1 MKRNLSV
8 SQLHSSYFVLII
20 ALCFI
25 LSPLATK
32 IYALDLIPSL
42 HSQDMEPTQSPRLND
57 RTALN
62 LCIVNTGRTNANIC
76 SPSPTGS
83 SAPNP
88 TSSEPIPTSTL
99 KPTPTLRTV
108 PTIVPIHWSLPAQFQ
123 KATATPTPIFFQEG
137 AEPVPTHALGYG
149 NVNINSTLKACETG
163 ETIPFQVTFEI
174 CDTNNASDP
183 VIFSLMNSNPG
194 CVDLNT
200 DSQGFGEVLLPEGTY
215 EVKSPL
221 INCSGT
227 LNCSQP
233 IDLRDHAFHYLYSYL
248 NPDYYWTIKPKTF
261 TVHEGDDISINAK
274 ANDLQCKLSAF
285 HMDSRSD

>member
-1 MKRNLSV
+1 MRQIRSLTSI
-8 SQLHSSYFVLII
+8 HTHII
-20 ALCFI
+20 ILFFAFFI
-25 LSPLATK
+25 IGTLRAAN
-32 IYALDLIPSL
+32 IYARSYEDPVPP
-42 HSQDMEPTQSPRLND
+42 QPQEVEPTRRID
-57 RTALN
+57 RPSGL
-62 LCIVNTGRTNANIC
+62 LCIENSGRTYSNIC

-83 SAPNP
+83 SSPNP
-88 TSSEPIPTSTL
+88 TSSEPVPTFTVN
-99 KPTPTLRTV
+99 PTPTLITI
-108 PTIVPIHWSLPAQFQ
+108 PTIAPIQWSLPAQFQ
-123 KATATPTPIFFQEG
+123 KATATPTPTFFQEG
-137 AEPVPTHALGYG
+137 VEPVPIHALVYG
-149 NVNINSTLKACETG
+149 NVNVTSTLKACETG
-163 ETIPFQVTFEI
+163 ETIPFQVAFEI

-200 DSQGFGEVLLPEGTY
+200 DSQGIGAILLPEGTY

-248 NPDYYWTIKPKTF
+248 NPDYYWIIKPKTF
-261 TVHEGDDISINAK
+261 TVNDGDTISISAK